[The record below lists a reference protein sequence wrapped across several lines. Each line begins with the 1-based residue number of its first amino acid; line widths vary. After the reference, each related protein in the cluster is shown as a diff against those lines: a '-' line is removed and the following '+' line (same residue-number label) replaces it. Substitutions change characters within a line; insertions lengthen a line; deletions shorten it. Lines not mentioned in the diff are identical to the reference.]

1 MDQKYSVVTLLKKI
15 TRQVRPFW
23 AHLIG
28 LFFLNILASPVTL
41 LKPFAL
47 KIIIDSAFGSKPM
60 PSFISFFFPSGF
72 DFSFQAVL
80 VTAVV
85 FTLVIALFDNIIMA
99 ANWMLSAFAGE
110 KIVLDFRTTLFN
122 HIQRLSLAYHDS
134 RGTSDALYKLQWDTM
149 SIRTFLVSNLS
160 PLLSS
165 FLTLAAMIVV
175 LFLINWQFALITIC
189 IIPPLYL
196 LIRKST
202 KKLRHDWDI
211 VKEDESKAISVI
223 HEALGALRI
232 VKAFGQERGEEEKY
246 TLRADK
252 AVRGQLKVA
261 RTGAIFY
268 FVVGM
273 LFAVATALF
282 IYLGATLVKS
292 GEITIGDLTLI
303 LAYLTQVFTPLQSI
317 SKNLNDIQS
326 SLSSTERVFSLLDKE
341 KEVWDDPNALRMTNS
356 QGNFRFEEV
365 SFAYENNKK
374 ILNEISFDIRSGD
387 RIGIMGSTGAGKST
401 LVNLITRFYDPTSGN
416 IFMDGVNIK
425 NVRLEDYR
433 NQFSIVLQEPVLFSA
448 SIGENIK
455 YGLPGATDKE
465 VIMAAK
471 AANAHDFIMRCENG
485 YDTLVGE
492 RGMKLSGGERQRIA
506 IARAFIKN
514 APVLILDE
522 PTSSLDV
529 KTESQIM
536 DAMEKLM
543 EGRTSFMITHRLDTL
558 KTCNGILH
566 LERGSLIDFNRGISS
581 DSIELKKKSFLADTS
596 A

>member
-1 MDQKYSVVTLLKKI
+1 MDQKYSVVSLLKKI
-15 TRQVRPFW
+15 TRQVKPFW
-23 AHLIG
+23 GHLIG

-47 KIIIDSAFGSKPM
+47 KIIIDSAFGSKPL
-60 PSFISFFFPSGF
+60 PAFIAFFFPPGF

-80 VTAVV
+80 ITAVV
-85 FTLVIALFDNIIMA
+85 FTLIVALLDNIIMA

-175 LFLINWQFALITIC
+175 LFLINWQFALITLC

-246 TLRADK
+246 VLQADK
-252 AVRGQLKVA
+252 ALKGQLKVA
-261 RTGAIFY
+261 RTGASFY
-268 FVVGM
+268 FFVGM
-273 LFAVATALF
+273 LFALATALF
-282 IYLGATLVKS
+282 IYLGATLVQS
-292 GEITIGDLTLI
+292 GVITIGDLTLI
-303 LAYLTQVFTPLQSI
+303 LAYLSQVFTPLQSI

-326 SLSSTERVFSLLDKE
+326 SLSSTERVFSLLDRE
-341 KEVWDDPNALRMTNS
+341 KEVKDDPHALKLARS
-356 QGNFRFEEV
+356 LGAFRFENV
-365 SFAYENNKK
+365 SFAYENDKK
-374 ILNEISFDIRSGD
+374 ILSNISFEINSGD

-401 LVNLITRFYDPTSGN
+401 MVNLITRFYDPISGR
-416 IFMDGVNIK
+416 ILLDGTDIKNIK
-425 NVRLEDYR
+425 LEDYR
-433 NQFSIVLQEPVLFSA
+433 NQFSIVLQEPVLFST

-465 VIMAAK
+465 VIAAAK
-471 AANAHDFIMRCENG
+471 SANAHDFIMRCENG

-522 PTSSLDV
+522 PTSSLDI

-536 DAMEKLM
+536 DAMERLM

-566 LERGSLIDFNRGISS
+566 LEHGKLIDFSRNIDAESV
-581 DSIELKKKSFLADTS
+581 ELKKRNFLLDATT
-596 A
+596 